1 MPRLLT
7 DITISQHKTLN
18 LPTTEGTA
26 AMTPNNSN
34 SIFTKYLRKF
44 RHSENKVDHAKP
56 HIEIAKTEETEFDRF
71 RREEYSRLDESGAVY
86 LDYAGAAL
94 YPRSLL
100 MKHYEFLE
108 KHTLGN
114 PHSGSPA

>member
-1 MPRLLT
+1 MPHLLT
-7 DITISQHKTLN
+7 NLTIGQHKTLD
-18 LPTTEGTA
+18 LTKEGAA
-26 AMTPNNSN
+26 AMTPNNNN

-44 RHSENKVDHAKP
+44 RHSENKVYHAKA
-56 HIEIAKTEETEFDRF
+56 HTDLAETEETEFDRF
-71 RREEYSRLDESGAVY
+71 RREEYSRIDESKIVY

-94 YPRSLL
+94 YPKSLL
-100 MKHYEFLE
+100 AKHCEFLE